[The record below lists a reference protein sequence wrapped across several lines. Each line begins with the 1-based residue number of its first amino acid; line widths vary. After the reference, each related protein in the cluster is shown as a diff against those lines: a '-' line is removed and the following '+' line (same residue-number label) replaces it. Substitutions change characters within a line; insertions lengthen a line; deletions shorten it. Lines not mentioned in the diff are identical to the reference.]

1 MCDLAGAAVCPW
13 KVASALGAKSTFC
26 GLLFPRFLHSLAARM
41 PISKAKQTKRFLK
54 SGQLDNQ
61 IQKRRQ
67 LKQFKNKVKGRQVKR
82 VHGVPAHQQH
92 NDDDDDEDD
101 LVTKPTKKANHD
113 GSSDSDEDLNV
124 DQVLGAQD
132 MSDEDDDQQQQVS
145 RSCDTC
151 YITETGPLWPVL
163 GTSSAASITR
173 ALSLT
178 QTRIVCIYEV
188 CSALLEG
195 KKHSQTLSHL
205 ESSRKLIVNQAYS
218 ARTSHISALSLRSC

>member
-1 MCDLAGAAVCPW
+1 
-13 KVASALGAKSTFC
+13 
-26 GLLFPRFLHSLAARM
+26 M

-54 SGQLDNQ
+54 SGQLDSQ

-92 NDDDDDEDD
+92 KDEDDDEDD

-132 MSDEDDDQQQQVS
+132 MSDEDDDQEQQVS
-145 RSCDTC
+145 RYCDTC
-151 YITETGPLWPVL
+151 YITDTGPLWPVP

-173 ALSLT
+173 TLSFT
-178 QTRIVCIYEV
+178 QTRIVCLHEV

-195 KKHSQTLSHL
+195 KRHSQTLSHL
-205 ESSRKLIVNQAYS
+205 ESLRKPTVNQAYS
-218 ARTSHISALSLRSC
+218 RRTSHISALSLRSC